1 MEELKDIKD
10 IVEVHEQSFM
20 LLIGLILITLLLI
33 SWAVY
38 AFKYRRKKRKKQTP
52 KEIALERLKKL
63 DYNNTKDVV
72 YTFEE
77 QSEYFIN
84 EKNRDKFD
92 AIKKELGVY
101 KYKRE
106 IPPLDSK
113 IASKIKSFIK
123 ELK

>member
-20 LLIGLILITLLLI
+20 LLIGLIIITLLLVT
-33 SWAVY
+33 WGLY
-38 AFKYRRKKRKKQTP
+38 AFKHRRRKRKKLTP
-52 KEIALERLKKL
+52 KEIALEKLRKL
-63 DYNNTKDVV
+63 DYNNAKEVV

-84 EKNRDKFD
+84 KKNKDKFD
-92 AIKKELGVY
+92 AIKKELEIY

-106 IPPLDSK
+106 VPPLESQ
-113 IASKIKSFIK
+113 IAVEIQSFIK